1 MIALLFFCSAMDV
14 LANCRAMLPAEP
26 VVLTGEIVL
35 RNRKGIPSGEYD
47 YTLRADR
54 TATPAKLALEF
65 REHDTTNVLEK
76 IEILRPGP
84 VPEGRVLKTDVTW
97 LDLTLD
103 FLWWPKAE
111 YEAAREGETV
121 HGQKCDVILISNGS
135 RQVRAWCDK
144 KTGCLMQAEEL
155 DAEGKAFGTDG
166 AVTLPIENSWSYT
179 KLGHIENITGEEL
192 ASLFGDGNITVTLSY

>member
-1 MIALLFFCSAMDV
+1 MIALLFFCSAMEV

-26 VVLTGEIVL
+26 VVLTGEIIL

-65 REHDTTNVLEK
+65 REHETTNVLERH
-76 IEILRPGP
+76 EILRPGP
-84 VPEGRVLKTDVTW
+84 VPEGQVLKTDVTW

-111 YEAAREGETV
+111 YEAEREGETV
-121 HGQKCDVILISNGS
+121 HGQKCDVILISNGE

-155 DAEGKAFGTDG
+155 KEGKPRRRLWGTRIKKFDG
-166 AVTLPIENSWSYT
+166 RWFPNVLEVETLGSGHRT
-179 KLGHIENITGEEL
+179 KILVDRLEVG
-192 ASLFGDGNITVTLSY
+192 S

>member
-26 VVLTGEIVL
+26 VTMTGEIVL
-35 RNRKGIPSGEYD
+35 RNRKGIPSGAYD

-84 VPEGRVLKTDVTW
+84 VPEGR
-97 LDLTLD
+97 
-103 FLWWPKAE
+103 
-111 YEAAREGETV
+111 
-121 HGQKCDVILISNGS
+121 
-135 RQVRAWCDK
+135 
-144 KTGCLMQAEEL
+144 
-155 DAEGKAFGTDG
+155 
-166 AVTLPIENSWSYT
+166 
-179 KLGHIENITGEEL
+179 
-192 ASLFGDGNITVTLSY
+192 

>member
-1 MIALLFFCSAMDV
+1 MIALLFFCSAMDI

-111 YEAAREGETV
+111 YEADREGESI
-121 HGQKCDVILISNGS
+121 HGQKCDVILISNGE

-155 DAEGKAFGTDG
+155 KEGKPRRRLWGTR
-166 AVTLPIENSWSYT
+166 I
-179 KLGHIENITGEEL
+179 KK
-192 ASLFGDGNITVTLSY
+192 FGDRWFPNVLEVETLGSGHRTKILVERLEVGR

>member
-1 MIALLFFCSAMDV
+1 MIALLFFCSAMDI

-111 YEAAREGETV
+111 YEADREGESV
-121 HGQKCDVILISNGS
+121 HGQKCDVILISNGE

-155 DAEGKAFGTDG
+155 MEGKPRRRLWGTRIKKFDSRWFPN
-166 AVTLPIENSWSYT
+166 VLEVETLGSGHRT
-179 KLGHIENITGEEL
+179 KILVDRLEVGR
-192 ASLFGDGNITVTLSY
+192 

>member
-1 MIALLFFCSAMDV
+1 MIALLFFCSAMDI

-54 TATPAKLALEF
+54 TATPARLALEF

-111 YEAAREGETV
+111 YEADREGESV
-121 HGQKCDVILISNGS
+121 HGQKCDVILISNGD

-144 KTGCLMQAEEL
+144 KTGGLMQAEEL
-155 DAEGKAFGTDG
+155 KEGKPRRRLWGTRIKKFDG
-166 AVTLPIENSWSYT
+166 RWFPNVLEVETLGSGHRT
-179 KLGHIENITGEEL
+179 KILVDRLEVG
-192 ASLFGDGNITVTLSY
+192 S

>member
-1 MIALLFFCSAMDV
+1 MIALFFFCSAMDV

-26 VVLTGEIVL
+26 VTMTGEIVL

-111 YEAAREGETV
+111 YEAEREGESV
-121 HGQKCDVILISNGS
+121 HGQKCDVILISNGE
-135 RQVRAWCDK
+135 RQVRSWCDK

-155 DAEGKAFGTDG
+155 KDGKPHRRLWGTRIKKFGERWFPN
-166 AVTLPIENSWSYT
+166 VLEVETLGSGHRT
-179 KLGHIENITGEEL
+179 KILVDRLEVGP
-192 ASLFGDGNITVTLSY
+192 

>member
-26 VVLTGEIVL
+26 VTMTGEIVL

-111 YEAAREGETV
+111 YEAEREGESI
-121 HGQKCDVILISNGS
+121 HGQKCDVILISNGE
-135 RQVRAWCDK
+135 RQVRAWGDK

-155 DAEGKAFGTDG
+155 KEGKPRRRLWGTRIKKFDG
-166 AVTLPIENSWSYT
+166 RWFPNVLEVETIGSGHRT
-179 KLGHIENITGEEL
+179 KILVDRLEVGR
-192 ASLFGDGNITVTLSY
+192 

>member
-26 VVLTGEIVL
+26 VTMTGEIVL

-54 TATPAKLALEF
+54 TAMPAKLALEF
-65 REHDTTNVLEK
+65 REHDTTNILEK

-111 YEAAREGETV
+111 YEAEREGESI
-121 HGQKCDVILISNGS
+121 HGQKCDVILISNGE

-155 DAEGKAFGTDG
+155 KGGQPHRRLWGTRIKKFGERWFPN
-166 AVTLPIENSWSYT
+166 VLEVETLGSGHRT
-179 KLGHIENITGEEL
+179 KILVDRLEVGR
-192 ASLFGDGNITVTLSY
+192 

>member
-1 MIALLFFCSAMDV
+1 MIGLLLFCSAMDI

-26 VVLTGEIVL
+26 LTMTGEIVL

-54 TATPAKLALEF
+54 TAAPAKLAFEF
-65 REHDTTNVLEK
+65 REHGTTNVLEK
-76 IEILRPGP
+76 LEILRPGP

-97 LDLTLD
+97 LDLSLD

-121 HGQKCDVILISNGS
+121 HGQKCDVILISNGE
-135 RQVRAWCDK
+135 RQMRAWCDR
-144 KTGCLMQAEEL
+144 KTGCLMQAEGL
-155 DAEGKAFGTDG
+155 KDGKPRRRLWGTRIKKFDG
-166 AVTLPIENSWSYT
+166 RWFPNVLEVETLGSGHRT
-179 KLGHIENITGEEL
+179 KIIV
-192 ASLFGDGNITVTLSY
+192 DGLKVGG

>member
-14 LANCRAMLPAEP
+14 LVNCRAMLPAEP
-26 VVLTGEIVL
+26 VTMTGEIVL

-65 REHDTTNVLEK
+65 REHDTTNVLEQ

-84 VPEGRVLKTDVTW
+84 GPEGRVLKTDVTW

-111 YEAAREGETV
+111 YEAEREGESI
-121 HGQKCDVILISNGS
+121 HGQKCDVILISNGE

-155 DAEGKAFGTDG
+155 KEDKPRRRLWGTRIKKFDG
-166 AVTLPIENSWSYT
+166 RWFPNVLEVETIGSGHRT
-179 KLGHIENITGEEL
+179 KILVDRLEVG
-192 ASLFGDGNITVTLSY
+192 S

>member
-14 LANCRAMLPAEP
+14 LANCRAMLPEEP

-111 YEAAREGETV
+111 YEAEREGESI
-121 HGQKCDVILISNGS
+121 HGQKCDVILISNGE

-155 DAEGKAFGTDG
+155 MEGKPRRRLWGTRIKKFDG
-166 AVTLPIENSWSYT
+166 RWFPNVLEVETLGSGHRT
-179 KLGHIENITGEEL
+179 KILVDRLEVGR
-192 ASLFGDGNITVTLSY
+192 